1 MAVFKVLFFCLLTK
15 FYKIYIRGTFK
26 VNFEFMKWYTADKYA
41 YKPGFIKN
49 FCGLVDLT
57 WALQYV

>member
-41 YKPGFIKN
+41 
-49 FCGLVDLT
+49 
-57 WALQYV
+57 